1 MAGSDARG
9 ATVVTTTIRTMV
21 GGGGGGGGASVV
33 LTTVVGSAAAAGP
46 VGAAACLATASR
58 ADTDSSHCRYEVT
71 TKVAEAATPTES
83 TRPPSA
89 G

>member
-1 MAGSDARG
+1 LAGSDARG

-21 GGGGGGGGASVV
+21 GGGGGGASVV

-46 VGAAACLATASR
+46 VGTAACLATASR

>member
-21 GGGGGGGGASVV
+21 GGGGGASVV
-33 LTTVVGSAAAAGP
+33 LTTVVGSAPAAGP
-46 VGAAACLATASR
+46 VGTAACLATASR